1 MDYDFITNVESCHIE
16 LPALLYYSHFSS
28 IIVLVLFGVFIFLKS
43 KKSLIGKILL
53 LISSSFSLWAICNL
67 IVWITFD
74 SIIYS
79 FFWSF
84 FESLSILF
92 YFLVLYFTYVFI
104 REKDVSL
111 KNRIIFL
118 LLFLPVLIL
127 SSTKYYLI
135 GFDAGSCDAIMNE
148 EFLYYVYF
156 LKGLSFF
163 TVLFLIISSLAKYQL
178 DKVKRIKIFI
188 VGIGIILLLSS
199 FLVTQ
204 YFGDLVSAD
213 LYTTEFY
220 GLFAIDIFLG
230 FLSYLILKYQ
240 AFDIKVIAAQF
251 LTVTVWIAVFS
262 QFFIVQELSNQIL
275 TGATLGLVTI
285 FGYMLFKAIKEDV
298 TLTEQL
304 RVASGKLAV
313 LNAKLKE
320 IDAAKSEFISI
331 ASHQLRTPL
340 TSVKGYA
347 SLILENT
354 FGKAPLR
361 QREAVEKLYVN
372 NEKLVLLVED
382 MLNASRL
389 EAGRL
394 EYEFEEVDMPPLV
407 KEVVDNMQLH
417 AKSKDLSLKYIAP
430 LKNGLIALADKRKVA
445 EIIANL
451 IDNAVK
457 YSEKGGI
464 TVSVERCE
472 LAKPVGNVK
481 NTNVVNGAGVRVSV
495 ADTGIGLNEK
505 ELKEIFE
512 KFKGGGENAAA
523 SPKQSASLEKIVPS
537 LRRRGEGEVK
547 TPDKKLSTSNFEL
560 STNIGTG
567 LGVYISR
574 QMARAMGGDLHAESP
589 GKGKGSTFILELS
602 LVKK

>member
-1 MDYDFITNVESCHIE
+1 LVFFWI
-16 LPALLYYSHFSS
+16 LFFS
-28 IIVLVLFGVFIFLKS
+28 INKYRKS
-43 KKSLIGKILL
+43 KKELKGQILL
-53 LISSSFSLWAICNL
+53 FSIGIEFFLLFFFISGYLSSYLLELGIPDFSL
-67 IVWITFD
+67 
-74 SIIYS
+74 
-79 FFWSF
+79 
-84 FESLSILF
+84 E
-92 YFLVLYFTYVFI
+92 
-104 REKDVSL
+104 
-111 KNRIIFL
+111 
-118 LLFLPVLIL
+118 
-127 SSTKYYLI
+127 
-135 GFDAGSCDAIMNE
+135 
-148 EFLYYVYF
+148 
-156 LKGLSFF
+156 
-163 TVLFLIISSLAKYQL
+163 Q
-178 DKVKRIKIFI
+178 
-188 VGIGIILLLSS
+188 
-199 FLVTQ
+199 
-204 YFGDLVSAD
+204 
-213 LYTTEFY
+213 Y
-220 GLFAIDIFLG
+220 GLFGMIVFLG
-230 FLSYLILKYQ
+230 FLSYLIVKYQ

-285 FGYMLFKAIKEDV
+285 FGHMLFKAIKEDV